1 MAMRNADVLRRQ
13 FEMLGRGGLEAA
25 AEFWD
30 PHIEWRAVEG
40 AADDVGVIEGHAAL
54 RRYYQDWIDTFT
66 DLRAQVIEVIFE
78 GDELVVAAI
87 RNSGRARESEARIE
101 GSYYVLCTIREELIV
116 SGREYDSR
124 QAAIAA
130 LAQFGQ
136 SLGES

>member
-1 MAMRNADVLRRQ
+1 MRNPDVLRRQ

-30 PHIEWRAVEG
+30 PNIEWRAVEG
-40 AADDVGVIEGHAAL
+40 AADDVGVIEGHGAL

-66 DLRAQVIEVIFE
+66 DLRAEVIEVIFE
-78 GDELVVAAI
+78 GDELLVAAI

-101 GSYYVLCTIREELIV
+101 GFSYVVCTIRHELIV

-124 QAAIAA
+124 EAAIAA
-130 LAQFGQ
+130 LAQFGHFTA
-136 SLGES
+136 ES